1 MNNCPNCGG
10 DARLARWA
18 PGGCTC
24 RREVEQSDPVDDALE
39 VLGSCDY
46 ITPASETFGVSK
58 YLVFVLALFL
68 IAGVF
73 ATHGVLWG

>member
-1 MNNCPNCGG
+1 MSDCPNCGG
-10 DARLARWA
+10 DTGRSRYA

-24 RREVEQSDPVDDALE
+24 KREPERSDPVDDALE

-46 ITPASETFGVSK
+46 ITPASEAFGVNK

-68 IAGVF
+68 IFFVF
-73 ATHGVLWG
+73 ASHGILWG